1 MNYTP
6 KIGHIFG
13 YSSINR
19 ALTFLLNRGLTF
31 LLHFCIHNISNT
43 NTSKI
48 YRSLLKIIVK
58 NYHQLYKLSI

>member
-6 KIGHIFG
+6 KIVHIFG
-13 YSSINR
+13 YSSI
-19 ALTFLLNRGLTF
+19 NRGLTF
-31 LLHFCIHNISNT
+31 LLHFCIHKMSNT
-43 NTSKI
+43 YTSKI